1 MSHRIHSWLVS
12 HNLELAA
19 NISTSEIR
27 HLLIGRKLM
36 EEGA

>member
-27 HLLIGRKLM
+27 HLLIGRELM
-36 EEGA
+36 GENA